1 MDSKNNKIYHASI
14 DNVFCKTLFKDLF
27 SDTCT
32 VKFWDGEEETFG
44 EGESRFRLILSEP
57 IPKADIIADPSM
69 AFGEAY
75 MYKKLEIEGNLQTVI
90 ESLYRNMGSFLRQGH
105 LYNKVLKKLSNNL
118 KKSRENIEHH
128 YDVGNDFYR
137 LWLDDA
143 MTYSCGY
150 FKSDN
155 DTLTQAQKNK
165 VELILKKLN
174 LEEGQTLLDIG
185 CGWGELILAAA
196 RKYKVKAL
204 GITLSEE
211 QFTAA
216 EKRITEDG
224 LTDLVEVKLIDYRE
238 IKGRKFDRIVSVGML
253 EHVGKDHLY
262 EYFSQVN
269 QLLTEGGLSLLHSIT
284 GIHESEGGTNS
295 WINKYIFPGGYIPS
309 IQELVGHM
317 SKEGFHLV
325 DAESLRRH
333 YGRTLE
339 CWAANFEKALPEIQK
354 SKDETFIRMWRLY
367 LNSCAA
373 SFNTGNIDIHQFIF
387 TKGINDKTP
396 WCRDYMYRPNPNQ

>member
-1 MDSKNNKIYHASI
+1 VDSKNNKLHHAGV
-14 DNVFCKTLFKDLF
+14 DKVFYRTLFRDLF
-27 SDTCT
+27 TDPCT

-44 EGESRFRLILSEP
+44 NGESRFRLLLNEP
-57 IPKADIIADPSM
+57 IPKAEIIADPSL

-75 MYKKLEIEGNLQTVI
+75 MHKKLEIGGNLQVVI

-105 LYNKVLKKLSNNL
+105 LYNKALKKLSNNL

-128 YDVGNDFYR
+128 YDIGNDFYK
-137 LWLDDA
+137 LWLDDT

-150 FKSDN
+150 FKSDS
-155 DTLTQAQKNK
+155 DSLAQAQKNK
-165 VELILKKLN
+165 VGLILKKLN

-185 CGWGELILAAA
+185 CGWGELILTAA
-196 RKYKVKAL
+196 REYKVKAL
-204 GITLSEE
+204 GITLSAE
-211 QFTAA
+211 QYAAA
-216 EKRITEDG
+216 EKRIAEEG
-224 LTDLVEVKLIDYRE
+224 LGDLAEVRRIDYRE
-238 IKGRKFDRIVSVGML
+238 IKDRKFDRIVSVGML
-253 EHVGKDHLY
+253 EHVGKDHLH
-262 EYFSQVN
+262 EYFSHVSQM
-269 QLLTEGGLSLLHSIT
+269 LEDGGLSLLHCIT

-325 DAESLRRH
+325 DVESLRRH

-339 CWAANFEKALPEIQK
+339 RWAANFEKALPEIQK
-354 SKDETFIRMWRLY
+354 NKDESFIRMWRLY

-373 SFNTGNIDIHQFIF
+373 SFNTGNIDVHQFVFI
-387 TKGINDKTP
+387 KGVNDRLP
-396 WCRDYMYRPNPNQ
+396 WRRDYMYQG